1 MGKVIEVFDKD
12 TNEIN
17 TYPSIYK
24 IASRFGIS
32 RNTIRNYITNGKAYK
47 NHYYFKFPDSVK

>member
-12 TNEIN
+12 TNETK

-24 IASRFGIS
+24 IASRFGITRTTVRS
-32 RNTIRNYITNGKAYK
+32 YITKGKAYK
-47 NHYYFKFPDSVK
+47 NRYYF